1 MRDKNE
7 GERKIWERRYG
18 GRGEGERGKDRWGR
32 RREDEEFGITWG

>member
-18 GRGEGERGKDRWGR
+18 GRGEGERGKDRWGGGGR
-32 RREDEEFGITWG
+32 MKSLG